1 MAQQRRII
9 PKSKLT
15 THTQIDS
22 VKREQKR
29 GVRLNFDIILRAQR
43 CWDNLEKF
51 RKDRERCKRY
61 TYGDQWGDVIKYDG
75 KKMTEEEYIISQ
87 GNIPLKNNL
96 IRRLVRSVMG
106 AYRGQSKEPTCSAR
120 DRSEQQLSEM
130 MSITLQ
136 YNWQLNRMSEINSRT
151 FEEFLISGAAF
162 HKESFGW
169 RDNKMDCWTDII
181 SPNHIFFDGAMHDV
195 RHWDCSLIGEIHDI
209 TFGELCSTFAKSQED
224 YDQLRHIY
232 TNAANM
238 DYLENYANQ
247 FGHYRLANI
256 DFLHPYDTT
265 LCRVIEVWTREQK
278 ARLRC
283 HDYLNGDYYKDEVS
297 NLDNIKAE
305 NASRL
310 QDGRAAG
317 IADDDIPLIEYEWFI
332 DNYWYYRYLTPFG
345 HILREGE
352 TPYAH
357 GSHPYVIKLYPF
369 IDGEI
374 HSFVGDV
381 IDQQRYVN
389 RLITLT
395 DWVIRASAKGVLMF
409 PEDLIPD
416 DMRMEDIAEEWA
428 KFNGVI
434 VYKPK
439 PGVPAPQQI
448 ANNSTNVGMKD
459 LLQLQI
465 QLMEEVSG
473 VHGPLQGKQ
482 GFGGMSAALY
492 NQQTQNATT
501 SLLDLLESFD
511 SFIIEGAYKKVKNI
525 QQFYTQKR
533 YINIAGRKLAEAV
546 EYDPEK
552 VQDTEFD
559 MSISESTSSPI
570 YRMLGND
577 FLLEIWK
584 AGQIS
589 VEQLLENGSFPFA
602 DQLLQSIRAQREQM
616 EQEQMQ
622 APTPQMIKQ

>member
-1 MAQQRRII
+1 M
-9 PKSKLT
+9 
-15 THTQIDS
+15 
-22 VKREQKR
+22 
-29 GVRLNFDIILRAQR
+29 
-43 CWDNLEKF
+43 
-51 RKDRERCKRY
+51 
-61 TYGDQWGDVIKYDG
+61 
-75 KKMTEEEYIISQ
+75 
-87 GNIPLKNNL
+87 
-96 IRRLVRSVMG
+96 
-106 AYRGQSKEPTCSAR
+106 
-120 DRSEQQLSEM
+120 
-130 MSITLQ
+130 
-136 YNWQLNRMSEINSRT
+136 
-151 FEEFLISGAAF
+151 
-162 HKESFGW
+162 
-169 RDNKMDCWTDII
+169 
-181 SPNHIFFDGAMHDV
+181 
-195 RHWDCSLIGEIHDI
+195 
-209 TFGELCSTFAKSQED
+209 
-224 YDQLRHIY
+224 
-232 TNAANM
+232 
-238 DYLENYANQ
+238 
-247 FGHYRLANI
+247 
-256 DFLHPYDTT
+256 
-265 LCRVIEVWTREQK
+265 
-278 ARLRC
+278 
-283 HDYLNGDYYKDEVS
+283 S

-482 GFGGMSAALY
+482 GFSGMSAALY